1 MEVTN
6 RNRWAAK
13 FMASRKI
20 RPKRSHC
27 PIASWLDVFG
37 DKWTLVIVRDLMAGK
52 RRYNDFLDSPEGIP
66 TNILA
71 DRLKRLEAQGI
82 VTRERYLER
91 PPRYEYI
98 LTRRGAELIPALQA
112 IAGWGRE
119 HVLRAW
125 ETPDWFDTAK
135 PETFAP

>member
-1 MEVTN
+1 
-6 RNRWAAK
+6 
-13 FMASRKI
+13 MASRKI
-20 RPKRSHC
+20 RPKRTHC
-27 PIASWLDVFG
+27 PIASWHDVFG
-37 DKWTLVIVRDLMAGK
+37 DKWTLVIVRDLMSGK

-82 VTRERYLER
+82 VTREAYSER

-98 LTRRGAELIPALQA
+98 LTRRGAELIPVLQA
-112 IAGWGRE
+112 MTAWSRK
-119 HVLRAW
+119 HVLRVW
-125 ETPDWFDTAK
+125 ETPEWFNSAT